1 MNQLATLVKQ
11 VVTPKDHGQS
21 TGNPMGSKPAQVA
34 KELMTKNNNQ
44 SKMSNDL
51 EGSKLSKGG
60 GGGGVNSQKQP
71 SNLSRS

>member
-1 MNQLATLVKQ
+1 VNQLATLVKQ
-11 VVTPKDHGQS
+11 VVLPKDHGQS
-21 TGNPMGSKPAQVA
+21 KGNPMGSKLAQEA

-51 EGSKLSKGG
+51 EGSKLSKGAG
-60 GGGGVNSQKQP
+60 GGGNSQKQP

>member
-1 MNQLATLVKQ
+1 VNQLAKFVKQ
-11 VVTPKDHGQS
+11 VVTPKDHCQS
-21 TGNPMGSKPAQVA
+21 TGSSMDSKLAQVA
-34 KELMTKNNNQ
+34 KELMTKKNNQ

-60 GGGGVNSQKQP
+60 VGGGNSEKQP

>member
-1 MNQLATLVKQ
+1 M
-11 VVTPKDHGQS
+11 PKDHGQS
-21 TGNPMGSKPAQVA
+21 TGNPMGSKLAQVA

-51 EGSKLSKGG
+51 EGSKLSKGAG
-60 GGGGVNSQKQP
+60 GGGGNSQKQP